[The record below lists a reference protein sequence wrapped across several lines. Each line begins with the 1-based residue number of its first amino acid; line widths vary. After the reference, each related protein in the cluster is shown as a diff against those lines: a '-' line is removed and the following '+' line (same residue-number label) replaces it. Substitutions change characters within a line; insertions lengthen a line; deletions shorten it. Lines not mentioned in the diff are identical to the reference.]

1 MSEPVSDRDL
11 KISLTGAAETL
22 LAPLYARALDA
33 RSAHPLLGDRIAAEL
48 ADRIDYDFDRLG
60 MTEASAV
67 GVALRARYFDRRVRA
82 FLDTHPESTVV
93 HLGCGLDSRYERLA
107 PGPGVRWYDLDQPDV
122 IDVRER
128 LYPARPGHE
137 TLAASVTDPDWP
149 ARVPTDRPVL
159 VVAEGLTM
167 YLTAEEG
174 PNMLRTLIAHF
185 PHGELLFDTYSRFA
199 VRSTR
204 SLTLFRKTGAR
215 LAWGVDDPREL
226 ERRIPGLRLIEADSA
241 YATAAGADLRHL
253 PRTMRLRMRFD
264 TEVLS
269 RLPVL
274 GRIGRIS
281 RYAFGAPG

>member
-1 MSEPVSDRDL
+1 M

-33 RSAHPLLGDRIAAEL
+33 RSAHPLLGDRIAADL
-48 ADRIDYDFDRLG
+48 LDRIDYDFGRLG
-60 MTEASAV
+60 MGETSAV

-82 FLDTHPESTVV
+82 FLDAHPESTVV
-93 HLGCGLDSRYERLA
+93 HLGCGLDSRFERLA
-107 PGPGVRWYDLDQPDV
+107 PGPGVRWFDLDQPDV
-122 IDVRER
+122 IELRKR

-137 TLAASVTDPDWP
+137 TLAASVTETDWP
-149 ARVPTDRPVL
+149 AQVPTDRPVL
-159 VVAEGLTM
+159 VVAEGLSM
-167 YLTAEEG
+167 YLSADEG
-174 PNMLRTLIAHF
+174 PHLLRTLVARF

-226 ERRIPGLRLIEADSA
+226 ERGIPGLRLIEADSA
-241 YATAAGADLRHL
+241 YATAAGVDVRHL
-253 PRTMRLRMRFD
+253 PRKLRLRMRID
-264 TEVLS
+264 THVLS

-274 GRIGRIS
+274 RGIGHIS
-281 RYAFGAPG
+281 RYAFDTPD

>member
-1 MSEPVSDRDL
+1 M

-93 HLGCGLDSRYERLA
+93 HLGCGLDSRYER
-107 PGPGVRWYDLDQPDV
+107 
-122 IDVRER
+122 
-128 LYPARPGHE
+128 
-137 TLAASVTDPDWP
+137 LAASVTDPDWP

-274 GRIGRIS
+274 GRIGHIS